1 MMLRQGAEPVIVVA
15 GELNVDVIVSGKDV
29 MPEWNREKMVDGFE
43 IVLGSSSAI
52 TACALASLGADV
64 RFIGVVGDD
73 DFGTFCTSELQR
85 MGVNTDH
92 VTRLANI
99 KTGVTL
105 SLSTPDDRG
114 LLTYAGSIPLLTP
127 DYIPETLLKQA
138 AHLHFGS
145 YYLQDGMRPHWTA
158 LFTRLR
164 ATGISTSFDTGW
176 DVSNEWDREGICSL
190 LAATDLFIPSED
202 ELLHIFAADEVAH
215 VLSSMLPAVTGRV
228 AVKQGSRGAIMR
240 TLDGSTVSGKA
251 YNLAPVDT
259 TGAGDCF
266 NAGIIYG
273 YLVGQRDEELL
284 QFANACG
291 ALSTLGIGG
300 TGSLP
305 TMEAVLHLQAGHEQ
319 MR

>member
-1 MMLRQGAEPVIVVA
+1 MMQRQETSPVVVIA

-64 RFIGVVGDD
+64 RFVSVVGDD
-73 DFGTFCTSELQR
+73 DFGKFCIAELQR
-85 MGVNTDH
+85 MGVNTEH
-92 VTRLANI
+92 VTRLSGI

-127 DYIPETLLKQA
+127 DYIPESLLQQA
-138 AHLHFGS
+138 THLHFGS
-145 YYLQDGMRPHWTA
+145 YYLQDGMRPHWTE
-158 LFTRLR
+158 LFSRLR
-164 ATGISTSFDTGW
+164 ANGISTSFDTGW
-176 DVSNEWDREGICSL
+176 DVSNQWDRKGICAL
-190 LAATDLFIPSED
+190 LAVTDLFIPSED
-202 ELLHIFAADEVAH
+202 ELLHIFPADGVAD
-215 VLSSMLPAVTGRV
+215 VLDSMLPAVAGIV
-228 AVKQGSRGAIMR
+228 AVKQGSKGATLR
-240 TLDGSTVSGKA
+240 ELDGSTISRGS
-251 YNLAPVDT
+251 YTLTPVDT

-273 YLVGQRDEELL
+273 YLLGKRADELL
-284 QFANACG
+284 RFANACG

-305 TMEAVLHLQAGHEQ
+305 TMEAVLHLQEGLE
-319 MR
+319 

>member
-1 MMLRQGAEPVIVVA
+1 MQNAESKPIVVVA
-15 GELNVDVIVSGKDV
+15 GELNVDIIISGRDV

-64 RFIGVVGDD
+64 RFVSVVGDD
-73 DFGTFCTSELQR
+73 DFGTFCTDELQR
-85 MGVNTDH
+85 MGVNTEH
-92 VTRLANI
+92 VTRLPGV

-105 SLSTPDDRG
+105 SLSTPEDRG

-127 DYIPETLLKQA
+127 HYIPRTLLQQA

-145 YYLQDGMRPHWTA
+145 YYLQDGMRPHWPE
-158 LFTRLR
+158 LFRRLR
-164 ATGISTSFDTGW
+164 ADGISTSFDTGW
-176 DVSNEWDREGICSL
+176 DVANQWDREGISAVL
-190 LAATDLFIPSED
+190 KETDLFIPSED
-202 ELLHIFAADEVAH
+202 ELLHIFPAD
-215 VLSSMLPAVTGRV
+215 RV
-228 AVKQGSRGAIMR
+228 ADVLESELPSTGGLIVVKQGSRGASLR
-240 TLDGSTVSGKA
+240 EPDGSTISAGPYA
-251 YNLAPVDT
+251 MTPVDT

-273 YLVGQRDEELL
+273 YLLGRRGEELL
-284 QFANACG
+284 RFANACG

-305 TMEAVLHLQAGHEQ
+305 TVEAVLRLQAGE
-319 MR
+319 